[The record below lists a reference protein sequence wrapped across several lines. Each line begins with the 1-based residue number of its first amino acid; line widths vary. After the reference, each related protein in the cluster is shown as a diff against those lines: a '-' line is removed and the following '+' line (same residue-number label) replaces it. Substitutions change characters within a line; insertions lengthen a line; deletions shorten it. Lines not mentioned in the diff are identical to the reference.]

1 MRLAFFILLLANVV
15 LFVWGQ
21 GYLGTQEGGREP
33 ERLKRQLQAD
43 RLQVLPMGV
52 ADKPA
57 EKLAGTAVCK
67 RIEWLTGAEVATAKG
82 ALGAGSGIEVIQSPR
97 KEAPAH
103 WVVIPDLPNRAAAE
117 KKKAELR
124 QLGIDNTEI
133 VEHGAPGTFAVSL
146 GIFRNQPLAEDY
158 LQTAVKKGVRTA
170 KILSRELPPE
180 RYALELRGAADA
192 INKKLPELMV
202 PLAQAGLADCP
213 TP

>member
-1 MRLAFFILLLANVV
+1 MRLAFFILLLANIV

-21 GYLGTQEGGREP
+21 GYLGTQEGNREP

-43 RLQVLPMGV
+43 KLQVLP
-52 ADKPA
+52 AAA
-57 EKLAGTAVCK
+57 EKAADQPAGKVACK
-67 RIEWLTGAEVATAKG
+67 RIEWLTAAETVAAKG
-82 ALGAGSGIEVIQSPR
+82 TLGAGSGIEVIQSPR

-103 WVVIPDLPNRAAAE
+103 WVVIPDLPGRAAAE

-146 GIFRNQPLAEDY
+146 GVFRNPPLAEDY
-158 LQTAVKKGVRTA
+158 LQNAVKKGVRTA

-180 RYALELRGAADA
+180 RYALELRGPADVL
-192 INKKLPELMV
+192 NKKLPELMV
-202 PLAQAGLADCP
+202 PLAQASLADCP
-213 TP
+213 NP